1 MTQDGAGSIRIVD
14 VEAPEAGVGRA
25 DDALALPIVVSRHPG
40 QVAWSPDGRTL
51 LVTDLAER
59 DPGYNGQPRRGG
71 DTGGPTFP
79 APTDLGARFLD
90 APVLPGRDVA
100 AAPRRGPH
108 VAGAPPRHLR
118 RDLGRARPAGPI
130 RTPRAPPAWRAL
142 RDRHRPRAAAAADDA
157 ALEDVTDALIAEAPP
172 IGPAITSRGGI
183 VVSAHPLASEA
194 GARVLRAGGN
204 AIDAAIAAS
213 FALGVVEPDASG
225 IGGDGMAL
233 VWRAGIAGADRRRLQ
248 GSGAGRGVARQPGGP
263 ARRAARRS
271 RPGRRSTSPA
281 SSPAWTTCTAT
292 TAAAASPGPT

>member
-1 MTQDGAGSIRIVD
+1 MTRPDPTPLIRDRGAESSPAWAPDGARLAYAVTQDGAGSIRIVD

-90 APVLPGRDVA
+90 APVLAGHDVA

-118 RDLGRARPAGPI
+118 RVWAALDRPGPSGRRERRRPGGRCATVTG
-130 RTPRAPPAWRAL
+130 RAPP
-142 RDRHRPRAAAAADDA
+142 RPP
-157 ALEDVTDALIAEAPP
+157 T
-172 IGPAITSRGGI
+172 T
-183 VVSAHPLASEA
+183 
-194 GARVLRAGGN
+194 
-204 AIDAAIAAS
+204 
-213 FALGVVEPDASG
+213 
-225 IGGDGMAL
+225 
-233 VWRAGIAGADRRRLQ
+233 
-248 GSGAGRGVARQPGGP
+248 
-263 ARRAARRS
+263 RRS
-271 RPGRRSTSPA
+271 RTSP
-281 SSPAWTTCTAT
+281 TR
-292 TAAAASPGPT
+292 